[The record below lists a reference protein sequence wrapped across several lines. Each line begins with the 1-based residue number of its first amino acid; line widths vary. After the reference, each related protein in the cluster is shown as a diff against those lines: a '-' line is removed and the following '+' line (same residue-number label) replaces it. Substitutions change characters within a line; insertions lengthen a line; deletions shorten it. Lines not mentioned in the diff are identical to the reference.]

1 MWKTGEKLWAK
12 WWFECRVSKVDVFE
26 NVLENI
32 VVKIDKDPLC
42 NFIFNP
48 W

>member
-1 MWKTGEKLWAK
+1 M
-12 WWFECRVSKVDVFE
+12 VDVFE
-26 NVLENI
+26 NVLENS
-32 VVKIDKDPLC
+32 VVKIHKDPLC

>member
-1 MWKTGEKLWAK
+1 MIWMSCIEG
-12 WWFECRVSKVDVFE
+12 DVFE
-26 NVLENI
+26 NVLENS
-32 VVKIDKDPLC
+32 VVKIDKDSLC